1 MYNFSMLA
9 YIITLGG
16 IFMIGKKEI
25 VELLDKNNI
34 KYELIEHEAVFTM
47 EDIDKLNIKD
57 KGVEVKKLFL
67 RDEKGKN
74 HYLIVAKEDT
84 NIDMKELKN
93 IINSTRLSFAS
104 EERLNK
110 YLKLTRGCVSPF
122 GILNDDLKE
131 VKVFID
137 MKLKNESRIGVHP
150 NENTSTIFISTSDI
164 EKIIKCNG
172 NFVSYVN
179 I

>member
-1 MYNFSMLA
+1 MLA
-9 YIITLGG
+9 YIIIWEEIYLV
-16 IFMIGKKEI
+16 GKKEI
-25 VELLDKNNI
+25 LDILDKNNI
-34 KYELIEHEAVFTM
+34 KYELIEHEAVYTM
-47 EDIDKLNIKD
+47 EDVDRLNIKD
-57 KGVEVKKLFL
+57 KGIEVKNLFL
-67 RDEKGKN
+67 RDDKGKN

-84 NIDMKELKN
+84 NIDIKELKN
-93 IINSTRLSFAS
+93 KIQSTRLSFAS

-122 GILNDDLKE
+122 GVLNDNLKE

-137 MKLKNESRIGVHP
+137 MNLKDKDSIGVHP

-164 EKIIKCNG
+164 ERIIKAHG
-172 NFVSYVN
+172 NYVSYVS

>member
-57 KGVEVKKLFL
+57 KGVEVKNLFL

-104 EERLNK
+104 EERLDK
-110 YLKLTRGCVSPF
+110 YLHLTRGCVSPF
-122 GILNDDLKE
+122 GILNDELNE

-137 MKLKNESRIGVHP
+137 SALKEEKKIGLHP
-150 NENTSTIFISTSDI
+150 NENTSTIFIATSDI
-164 EKIIKCNG
+164 ESIIKEHG
-172 NFVSYVN
+172 NYVEYIN

>member
-1 MYNFSMLA
+1 MLA
-9 YIITLGG
+9 YIIIWEEIYLV
-16 IFMIGKKEI
+16 GKKEI
-25 VELLDKNNI
+25 LDLLDKNNI
-34 KYELIEHEAVFTM
+34 KYELIEHEAVYTM
-47 EDIDKLNIKD
+47 EDVDRLNIKD
-57 KGVEVKKLFL
+57 KGIEVKNLFL
-67 RDEKGKN
+67 RDDKGKN

-84 NIDMKELKN
+84 NIDIKELKN
-93 IINSTRLSFAS
+93 KIQSTRLSFAS

-122 GILNDDLKE
+122 GVLNDNLKE

-137 MKLKNESRIGVHP
+137 MNLKDKDSIGVHP

-164 EKIIKCNG
+164 ERIIKAHG
-172 NFVSYVN
+172 NYVSYVS

>member
-1 MYNFSMLA
+1 MV
-9 YIITLGG
+9 
-16 IFMIGKKEI
+16 GKKEI
-25 VELLDKNNI
+25 LDLLDKNNI
-34 KYELIEHEAVFTM
+34 KYELIEHEAVYTM
-47 EDIDKLNIKD
+47 EDVDRLNIKD
-57 KGVEVKKLFL
+57 KGIEVKNLFL
-67 RDEKGKN
+67 RDDKGKN

-84 NIDMKELKN
+84 NIDIKELKN
-93 IINSTRLSFAS
+93 KIQSTRLSFAS

-122 GILNDDLKE
+122 GVLNDNLKE

-137 MKLKNESRIGVHP
+137 MNLKDKDSIGVHP

-164 EKIIKCNG
+164 ERIIKAHG
-172 NFVSYVN
+172 NYVSYVS